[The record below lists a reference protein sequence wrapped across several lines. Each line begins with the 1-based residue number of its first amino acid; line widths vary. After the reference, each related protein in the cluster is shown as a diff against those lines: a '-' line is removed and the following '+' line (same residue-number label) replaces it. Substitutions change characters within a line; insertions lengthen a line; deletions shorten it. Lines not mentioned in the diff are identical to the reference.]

1 MTRWWRVL
9 AAPLMTSKSQ
19 DSDAARSSCGNTWV
33 VQCTYTND
41 YRNFQGGRLRDSVDS
56 VRNAYRA
63 FRARIIE
70 SVEPRRR
77 PYSSYQFEAPH
88 PLQQLRQQI
97 TAFREHLAF
106 YGEEMLSQDQQLEPL
121 IRAAL
126 RIPANVPLLP
136 TGAAKFCQYLMFVL
150 PVPVVVRR
158 AKGLLRGIGTHEGR
172 KLVFA
177 LQIKRT
183 LPGQHHFN
191 PALDFA
197 LRELQ
202 APIRFEAF
210 RDMHFYELD
219 WMQACHR
226 IGMRR
231 MDEIDRLIKAQ
242 SGHRVDGALVLALV
256 DLGVIDTVD
265 ALAHLPQRSG
275 WRYGNDQL
283 TQDDVRNFRGVVRL
297 LKDAGVA
304 PHGITRLVNLDVKR
318 FDPQQLATTLS
329 VLRLDASELSS
340 LFEAL
345 GDQAVLVKPERW
357 AFLNEALGARLAADM
372 GHFKRLLDSGREPSK
387 DFALAL
393 RAAGAGIA
401 DLEACQTL
409 ILSVGDRKGAPPVT
423 ELHQLIGVPHSLT
436 FAQLAEAEDYL
447 LAGRDLAAYLQVLVR
462 HGFGDALS
470 VLAFQRCY
478 KQLNADTLDR
488 WLSIAGER
496 AKGQSAT
503 AIADW
508 TVQAGKGGYLDS
520 FDYLLQAGELRTFIH
535 LQQALKLALL
545 GTSLL
550 RYIREERGLKGLSA
564 LLKWYYHDAPGIKD
578 VRLWGSLNSASRV
591 LLDDAFERKDF
602 TLLEGNLGSV
612 RKVIDQRIEA
622 KLGRF
627 PFSSDESTREAYHQ
641 SSRQMHEEIGSE
653 IAPKLK
659 TLLNE
664 SDGLLLQSLLGH
676 IDSSLEVVRA
686 RLAQFTP
693 ELAKLRTGG
702 GPTGQSLSDLE
713 ADLIAVVYRTT
724 SSTVRDH
731 WPRVIG
737 REDDIAGLTT
747 NASYSMSWNRTEQQ
761 LDGQL
766 DPRGLQAMQEAL
778 QFAARFTARRKDM
791 HEACRHLSPKRLNDP
806 AADVWSLASHL
817 GVLMAIAAEDSNVRE
832 WLDQGAETIERMAE
846 AGPLVHQQ
854 IESLH
859 ELFDV
864 QLGDALEVLESD
876 FVEGLTEA
884 DAAVLASRLD
894 MQAVAATPSAG
905 EGLKVALLKARETV
919 LAVFLRWTTQQKKR
933 FDPKDVEGDRA
944 QMQAYVSKS
953 PAAFFAKEAAGICTR
968 ANTAMW
974 QERRN
979 AHLLV
984 FAPDQ
989 KRLVGMALL
998 YFERFPTLDANR
1010 DTLVIRAINPM
1021 ADALGSYGVP
1031 SIVDSYF
1038 DVAIQIARS
1047 NGLAAV
1053 AFPSPMG
1060 MHLMSNHQTVEND
1073 IRDRFMKRAQSSFA
1087 WDVEKPS
1094 QRWLGQ
1100 PRKVEGTFYAY
1111 ESGQTLVNDL
1121 YAIWHLE
1128 EDEQTSV
1135 ATRRS
1140 LAPSRSLAQQTCM
1153 PS

>member
-1 MTRWWRVL
+1 M
-9 AAPLMTSKSQ
+9 
-19 DSDAARSSCGNTWV
+19 
-33 VQCTYTND
+33 
-41 YRNFQGGRLRDSVDS
+41 
-56 VRNAYRA
+56 RNAYRA

-70 SVEPRRR
+70 RVKPPRQ
-77 PYSSYQFEAPH
+77 SSLSYQFEAPHH

-106 YGEEMLSQDQQLEPL
+106 YGDEMLSQDQQSAPL
-121 IRAAL
+121 VRAAL

-136 TGAAKFCQYLMFVL
+136 TGAAKFCQYLMCLL

-158 AKGLLRGIGTHEGR
+158 AKGLLCGIGTHEGR

-177 LQIKRT
+177 LQINRT
-183 LPGQHHFN
+183 LPGQHHFD

-202 APIRFEAF
+202 APNRFEAF

-226 IGMRR
+226 LGMRR
-231 MDEIDRLIKAQ
+231 MDEVDRLIKDQ
-242 SGHRVDGALVLALV
+242 TGQRVDGALVLALV

-265 ALAHLPQRSG
+265 ALARLPKRSG
-275 WRYGNDQL
+275 WRISYDHL
-283 TQDDVRNFRGVVRL
+283 TKDDVRNFREVVQL

-304 PHGITRLVNLDVKR
+304 PHGITRLVNLDAKR

-329 VLRLDASELSS
+329 VLGLDTSELSR
-340 LFEAL
+340 LFEVL
-345 GDQAVLVKPERW
+345 GDQVVLVKPERW
-357 AFLNEALGARLAADM
+357 AFLNEALGARSAPDM
-372 GHFKRLLDSGREPSK
+372 EHFKRLLDSGREPSK
-387 DFALAL
+387 DFAFAL
-393 RAAGAGIA
+393 RAAGAGVA
-401 DLEACQTL
+401 DLAACQTL
-409 ILSVGDRKGAPPVT
+409 ILSVGDRKDAPPIA
-423 ELHQLIGVPHSLT
+423 ELHQLIDAPHLLT
-436 FAQLAEAEDYL
+436 FAQLADAEDYL
-447 LAGRDLAAYLQVLVR
+447 LAGRDLAAFLQVLVR
-462 HGFGDALS
+462 HGFGDAPS
-470 VLAFQRCY
+470 VLAFQCCY
-478 KQLNADTLDR
+478 KQLNPDTLDR

-503 AIADW
+503 VIADW
-508 TVQAGKGGYLDS
+508 TVQAGKGGHLDS
-520 FDYLLQAGELRTFIH
+520 FDYLLRAGELRTFTH
-535 LQQALKLALL
+535 LQQGLKLAPL

-550 RYIREERGLKGLSA
+550 CYVREERGLRGLSA

-578 VRLWGSLNSASRV
+578 VRLWGTLNPASRV
-591 LLDDAFERKDF
+591 LLDDAFERRDF

-612 RKVIDQRIEA
+612 RKLIDQRIEA

-653 IAPKLK
+653 IAPNLK
-659 TLLNE
+659 TLLIE
-664 SDGLLLQSLLGH
+664 SDGLLLQSLLEH
-676 IDSSLEVVRA
+676 IDSPLEVVRSK
-686 RLAQFTP
+686 LAQFTP

-702 GPTGQSLSDLE
+702 GPAGQSLSDLE

-747 NASYSMSWNRTEQQ
+747 GAPYSMSWNRTEQQ

-766 DPRGLQAMQEAL
+766 DPRGLQSMQEAL
-778 QFAARFTARRKDM
+778 QFAARFTARPKDM

-832 WLDQGAETIERMAE
+832 WLDRGAEKIERMAE

-864 QLGDALEVLESD
+864 QLGDALEVLEAG
-876 FVEGLTEA
+876 FVAGLTNA

-894 MQAVAATPSAG
+894 MRAADDAPLTKD
-905 EGLKVALLKARETV
+905 GLKIALSKARKIV
-919 LAVFLRWTTQQKKR
+919 LGVFLRWTAQQKKR

-944 QMQAYVSKS
+944 QLLAYVSKS

-968 ANTAMW
+968 ENTAMW

-998 YFERFPTLDANR
+998 YFERVPALNANR

-1021 ADALGSYGVP
+1021 ADALASYGVS

-1038 DVAIQIARS
+1038 DVAIQIARN

-1073 IRDRFMKRAQSSFA
+1073 IRDRFMKRAQSFFA
-1087 WDVEKPS
+1087 WNVEKPS
-1094 QRWLGQ
+1094 PRWLGQ
-1100 PRKVEGTFYAY
+1100 PRKVEATFYAY

-1121 YAIWHLE
+1121 YAVWHFE

-1135 ATRRS
+1135 TTGRP

-1153 PS
+1153 SS

>member
-1 MTRWWRVL
+1 M
-9 AAPLMTSKSQ
+9 
-19 DSDAARSSCGNTWV
+19 
-33 VQCTYTND
+33 
-41 YRNFQGGRLRDSVDS
+41 RNSVNS
-56 VRNAYRA
+56 ERNAYRA
-63 FRARIIE
+63 FRASIIGR
-70 SVEPRRR
+70 VEPQRR
-77 PYSSYQFEAPH
+77 SSLSYQFEAHPH

-97 TAFREHLAF
+97 TAFRKHLAY
-106 YGEEMLSQDQQLEPL
+106 YGEEMLSQDQQSAPL
-121 IRAAL
+121 VRAAL

-136 TGAAKFCQYLMFVL
+136 TGPAIFCQFLMCLL
-150 PVPVVVRR
+150 PVPVVVLR
-158 AKGLLRGIGTHEGR
+158 AKGLLREIGTYEGR

-183 LPGQHHFN
+183 LPGSHQFERG
-191 PALDFA
+191 LDFA
-197 LRELQ
+197 LRKLQ
-202 APIRFEAF
+202 APNGSEAF
-210 RDMHFYELD
+210 RNMRFHELD
-219 WMQACHR
+219 WMQAYHR
-226 IGMRR
+226 LGTRR
-231 MDEIDRLIKAQ
+231 MDEVDRHIKNQ
-242 SGHRVDGALVLALV
+242 SGQRADGALVLALV

-265 ALAHLPQRSG
+265 ALARLPQRSG
-275 WRYGNDQL
+275 WRFSYDRL
-283 TQDDVRNFRGVVRL
+283 TNDDVENFRGVVRL
-297 LKDAGVA
+297 LKDAGLA
-304 PHGITRLVNLDVKR
+304 PHSITRLVNLDVKR
-318 FDPQQLATTLS
+318 FDPPQLAKTLS
-329 VLRLDASELSS
+329 VLGLDAYELSR
-340 LFEAL
+340 LFEVL
-345 GDQAVLVKPERW
+345 GDQVVLVKPERW
-357 AFLNEALGARLAADM
+357 AFLKQSLGTRSAVDM
-372 GHFKRLLDSGREPSK
+372 GHFKRLLDSGREPST

-393 RAAGAGIA
+393 RAAGASVA

-409 ILSVGDRKGAPPVT
+409 ILSVGDRQNTLPVT
-423 ELHQLIGVPHSLT
+423 ELHQLIDAPHLLS

-447 LAGRDLAAYLQVLVR
+447 LAGRDLVAYLQVLVR
-462 HGFGDALS
+462 HGYGDAPS

-478 KQLNADTLDR
+478 KRLNADMLNR
-488 WLSIAGER
+488 WLNIVGER
-496 AKGQSAT
+496 ATGQSAT
-503 AIADW
+503 VIVDW
-508 TVQAGKGGYLDS
+508 TVQAGKGGHLDS
-520 FDYLLQAGELRTFIH
+520 FDYLLQAGELRTFTH
-535 LQQALKLALL
+535 LQQALKLAPL

-550 RYIREERGLKGLSA
+550 RYVREDRGLKGLSA

-578 VRLWGSLNSASRV
+578 VRLWGALNPAKRV
-591 LLDDAFERKDF
+591 LLNDAFERKDF

-622 KLGRF
+622 KLGCT

-641 SSRQMHEEIGSE
+641 SSSSMYEGIASE

-659 TLLNE
+659 MLLNE
-664 SDGLLLQSLLGH
+664 SDGVLLQSLLEH
-676 IDSSLEVVRA
+676 IDAPLEVVRA
-686 RLAQFTP
+686 KLAQFTP
-693 ELAKLRTGG
+693 ELTKLRTGG
-702 GPTGQSLSDLE
+702 SPAGQSLSDLE

-747 NASYSMSWNRTEQQ
+747 GAPYSMRWNRTEVR

-766 DPRGLQAMQEAL
+766 DPRGLQSVQEAL
-778 QFAARFTARRKDM
+778 QFAARFTARQNDM
-791 HEACRHLSPKRLNDP
+791 HEACRHLSPKRLNDS

-817 GVLMAIAAEDSNVRE
+817 GLLMAIAAKDSNVHE
-832 WLDQGAETIERMAE
+832 WLARGAELIERMAE

-864 QLGDALEVLESD
+864 QLGDALDVLEAG
-876 FVEGLTEA
+876 FVTELTEA

-894 MQAVAATPSAG
+894 MRAADDTTSAKD
-905 EGLKVALLKARETV
+905 GLKIALSKTRKIV
-919 LAVFLRWTTQQKKR
+919 LGVFLRWTTQQKKR

-944 QMQAYVSKS
+944 QLLAYVSKS

-979 AHLLV
+979 AHLLI

-998 YFERFPTLDANR
+998 YFERVPALDANR

-1021 ADALGSYGVP
+1021 ADALASYGVS

-1038 DVAIQIARS
+1038 DVAIQIARH

-1073 IRDRFMKRAQSSFA
+1073 IRDRFMKRAQSFFA
-1087 WDVEKPS
+1087 GNVEKPS
-1094 QRWLGQ
+1094 PRWLVQ
-1100 PRKVEGTFYAY
+1100 PHKVDATFYAY
-1111 ESGQTLVNDL
+1111 ESGQTLVTDL
-1121 YAIWHLE
+1121 YAVWHFE
-1128 EDEQTSV
+1128 EDEQTSGG
-1135 ATRRS
+1135 S
-1140 LAPSRSLAQQTCM
+1140 
-1153 PS
+1153 

>member
-1 MTRWWRVL
+1 VFR
-9 AAPLMTSKSQ
+9 SQ
-19 DSDAARSSCGNTWV
+19 
-33 VQCTYTND
+33 
-41 YRNFQGGRLRDSVDS
+41 
-56 VRNAYRA
+56 
-63 FRARIIE
+63 IIE
-70 SVEPRRR
+70 RIKSPRQSF
-77 PYSSYQFEAPH
+77 SSYPFEAPH

-106 YGEEMLSQDQQLEPL
+106 YGGEMLSQDQQLEPL
-121 IRAAL
+121 VRAAL
-126 RIPANVPLLP
+126 RIPADVPLLP
-136 TGAAKFCQYLMFVL
+136 TRAAKFCQYLMRLL

-158 AKGLLRGIGTHEGR
+158 AKGLLCGIGTHEGR

-177 LQIKRT
+177 LHIKQT
-183 LPGQHHFN
+183 LPGQHHFD
-191 PALDFA
+191 PGLDFA
-197 LRELQ
+197 LREFQ
-202 APIRFEAF
+202 APNRFEAF

-226 IGMRR
+226 LGMRR
-231 MDEIDRLIKAQ
+231 MDEVDRLIKDQ
-242 SGHRVDGALVLALV
+242 SGQRVDGSLVLALV

-265 ALAHLPQRSG
+265 ALARLPQRSG
-275 WRYGNDQL
+275 WRFSYDHL
-283 TQDDVRNFRGVVRL
+283 TKDDVQNFRGVVRL
-297 LKDAGVA
+297 LKDADVV
-304 PHGITRLVNLDVKR
+304 PHSITRLVNLDVKR
-318 FDPQQLATTLS
+318 FDPQQLVTTLG
-329 VLRLDASELSS
+329 VIGLNGPELSR

-345 GDQAVLVKPERW
+345 GEQVMRVEPERW
-357 AFLNEALGARLAADM
+357 AFLNEILDVRSPADLDR
-372 GHFKRLLDSGREPSK
+372 FKQLLDSGRKPSK
-387 DFALAL
+387 EFALAL
-393 RAAGAGIA
+393 RAAGASVA
-401 DLEACQTL
+401 DLEACQSL
-409 ILSVGDRKGAPPVT
+409 ILSVGDREKAPAPVT
-423 ELHQLIGVPHSLT
+423 ELHQLIDAPHLLS
-436 FAQLAEAEDYL
+436 FVQLAEAEDYL

-462 HGFGDALS
+462 HGYGDAPS

-478 KQLNADTLDR
+478 KQLNPDTLDR
-488 WLSIAGER
+488 WLNIACER
-496 AKGQSAT
+496 ATSQSAT
-503 AIADW
+503 VIADW

-520 FDYLLQAGELRTFIH
+520 FDYLLQAGELRTFTH
-535 LQQALKLALL
+535 LQQALKLAPL

-550 RYIREERGLKGLSA
+550 RYVREERGLKGVSA
-564 LLKWYYHDAPGIKD
+564 LLKWYYRDAPGIKD
-578 VRLWGSLNSASRV
+578 VRLWGALNPASRV

-612 RKVIDQRIEA
+612 RKVIDRRIEA

-641 SSRQMHEEIGSE
+641 SSRHMHEEISGE
-653 IAPKLK
+653 IAPKLR

-664 SDGLLLQSLLGH
+664 SDGVLLLSLLEH
-676 IDSSLEVVRA
+676 IDSPLEVVRA

-702 GPTGQSLSDLE
+702 GPAGQTLSDLE

-731 WPRVIG
+731 WPRLTG

-747 NASYSMSWNRTEQQ
+747 GAPYSMSWNRSEQQ

-766 DPRGLQAMQEAL
+766 DSRGLQAIQEAL
-778 QFAARFTARRKDM
+778 QFSARFLARRKDM

-817 GVLMAIAAEDSNVRE
+817 GALMAIAAEDSNVRE

-864 QLGDALEVLESD
+864 QLGDALDVLEPG
-876 FVEGLTEA
+876 FVEGLTEP

-894 MQAVAATPSAG
+894 MRAADDTPSAKD
-905 EGLKVALLKARETV
+905 GLKIALSKARKIV
-919 LAVFLRWTTQQKKR
+919 LGVFLRWTAQQKKR

-944 QMQAYVSKS
+944 QLLAYVSKS

-998 YFERFPTLDANR
+998 YFERVPALDANR

-1021 ADALGSYGVP
+1021 ADALASYGVS

-1038 DVAIQIARS
+1038 DVAIQIARN

-1073 IRDRFMKRAQSSFA
+1073 IRDRFMKRAQSFFA
-1087 WDVEKPS
+1087 WNVEKPS
-1094 QRWLGQ
+1094 PRWLGQ
-1100 PRKVEGTFYAY
+1100 PRKVEATFYAY

-1121 YAIWHLE
+1121 YAVWHLE
-1128 EDEQTSV
+1128 ENEQTSV
-1135 ATRRS
+1135 AAGPS
-1140 LAPSRSLAQQTCM
+1140 LAPSRSLAQQTCI

>member
-1 MTRWWRVL
+1 M
-9 AAPLMTSKSQ
+9 
-19 DSDAARSSCGNTWV
+19 
-33 VQCTYTND
+33 
-41 YRNFQGGRLRDSVDS
+41 RDSVDS
-56 VRNAYRA
+56 LRNAYRA

-70 SVEPRRR
+70 NSGESTRQQ
-77 PYSSYQFEAPH
+77 YSSYQVEVPH
-88 PLQQLRQQI
+88 PLQHLRQQI

-106 YGEEMLSQDQQLEPL
+106 HGEEILAQDQQLEPL
-121 IRAAL
+121 VRAAL
-126 RIPANVPLLP
+126 RIPANAPLLP
-136 TGAAKFCQYLMFVL
+136 TGAAKFRQYLMCLL
-150 PVPVVVRR
+150 PVPIVVRR

-183 LPGQHHFN
+183 LPGQYHFD
-191 PALDFA
+191 PGLDFA

-202 APIRFEAF
+202 APNRFEAF
-210 RDMHFYELD
+210 RDMRFYELD

-226 IGMRR
+226 LGMRR
-231 MDEIDRLIKAQ
+231 MDEVDQLIKDQ
-242 SGHRVDGALVLALV
+242 SGQRVDGALVLALV

-265 ALAHLPQRSG
+265 ALARLPQRSG
-275 WRYGNDQL
+275 WRFSHDHL
-283 TQDDVRNFRGVVRL
+283 TKDNVQNFRGVVRL
-297 LKDAGVA
+297 LKEAGVV
-304 PHGITRLVNLDVKR
+304 PHNITRLVNLDVKR
-318 FDPQQLATTLS
+318 FDPQQLAATLA
-329 VLRLDASELSS
+329 VLELDASELSS
-340 LFEAL
+340 LFDAL
-345 GDQAVLVKPERW
+345 GEQVVLVKPERW
-357 AFLNEALGARLAADM
+357 AFLNEALGACSAADM

-393 RAAGAGIA
+393 RAAGAGVA

-409 ILSVGDRKGAPPVT
+409 ILSVGDRKDAPPIT
-423 ELHQLIGVPHSLT
+423 ELHQLIDAPHLLS

-447 LAGRDLAAYLQVLVR
+447 FAGRGLAAYLQVLVR
-462 HGFGDALS
+462 HGYGDAQS

-488 WLSIAGER
+488 WLNIAGER
-496 AKGQSAT
+496 TTGQSAT

-508 TVQAGKGGYLDS
+508 TVQAGKGGYVDS
-520 FDYLLQAGELRTFIH
+520 FDYLLQVGELRTFIH
-535 LQQALKLALL
+535 LQQALKLAPL

-550 RYIREERGLKGLSA
+550 RYVREERGLKGLSA
-564 LLKWYYHDAPGIKD
+564 LLKWYYNDAPGIKD
-578 VRLWGSLNSASRV
+578 VRLWGALNPMSRV

-622 KLGRF
+622 RLGRF
-627 PFSSDESTREAYHQ
+627 PFSSDEPTREAYHQ

-659 TLLNE
+659 TLLIE
-664 SDGLLLQSLLGH
+664 SDGVLLQSLLEH
-676 IDSSLEVVRA
+676 IDSPLEVVHA

-693 ELAKLRTGG
+693 ELAKLRTGS
-702 GPTGQSLSDLE
+702 GPAGQSLSGLE

-737 REDDIAGLTT
+737 REGDIAGLTT
-747 NASYSMSWNRTEQQ
+747 NAPYSMSWNRTEQQ

-817 GVLMAIAAEDSNVRE
+817 GVLMSIAAEDSNVRE
-832 WLDQGAETIERMAE
+832 WLLDQGTEAIERMAE
-846 AGPLVHQQ
+846 AGPLLHQQ

-864 QLGDALEVLESD
+864 QLGDALEVLEPS
-876 FVEGLTEA
+876 FVEGLTDA
-884 DAAVLASRLD
+884 DATVLASRLD
-894 MQAVAATPSAG
+894 MQAASATPSAR
-905 EGLKVALLKARETV
+905 EGLKAALLKARETV

-998 YFERFPTLDANR
+998 YFERVPALDASR

-1021 ADALGSYGVP
+1021 ADALASHGVS

-1038 DVAIQIARS
+1038 DVAIQIARD

-1060 MHLMSNHQTVEND
+1060 MHLMSNHQTVESD
-1073 IRDRFMKRAQSSFA
+1073 IRDRFMKRAQSFFA

-1094 QRWLGQ
+1094 PRWLGQ
-1100 PRKVEGTFYAY
+1100 PRKVEATFYAY

-1135 ATRRS
+1135 GTGRS

>member
-1 MTRWWRVL
+1 M
-9 AAPLMTSKSQ
+9 
-19 DSDAARSSCGNTWV
+19 
-33 VQCTYTND
+33 
-41 YRNFQGGRLRDSVDS
+41 
-56 VRNAYRA
+56 RNAYRA
-63 FRARIIE
+63 FRASIIE
-70 SVEPRRR
+70 RVKPSRQSSLSHQVET
-77 PYSSYQFEAPH
+77 PH
-88 PLQQLRQQI
+88 PLQQLRHQI

-106 YGEEMLSQDQQLEPL
+106 YGDEILSQDQQSAPL
-121 IRAAL
+121 VRAAL

-136 TGAAKFCQYLMFVL
+136 TGPAKCCQFLMCLL

-158 AKGLLRGIGTHEGR
+158 AKGLLCGIGTHEGR

-183 LPGQHHFN
+183 LPGQHHFD
-191 PALDFA
+191 PGLDFA
-197 LRELQ
+197 LREFQ
-202 APIRFEAF
+202 APNRFEAF

-226 IGMRR
+226 LGMRR
-231 MDEIDRLIKAQ
+231 MDEVDRLIKDQ

-256 DLGVIDTVD
+256 DFGVIDTVD
-265 ALAHLPQRSG
+265 ALARLPQRSG
-275 WRYGNDQL
+275 WRLSYDHL
-283 TQDDVRNFRGVVRL
+283 TKDDVQNFRGVVRL
-297 LKDAGVA
+297 LKDAGVV
-304 PHGITRLVNLDVKR
+304 PHSITRLVNLDVKR
-318 FDPQQLATTLS
+318 FDPQPLATTLS
-329 VLRLDASELSS
+329 VLGLNASELSS

-345 GDQAVLVKPERW
+345 GDQVVLVKPERW
-357 AFLNEALGARLAADM
+357 AFLKETLGMRSVADM
-372 GHFKRLLDSGREPSK
+372 GHFKRLLDSGREPNK

-393 RAAGAGIA
+393 RAAGAGVA

-409 ILSVGDRKGAPPVT
+409 ILSVGDRIDAPPVT
-423 ELHQLIGVPHSLT
+423 ELHQLIDAPHLLS

-462 HGFGDALS
+462 HGYGDAPS

-488 WLSIAGER
+488 WLNIAGER
-496 AKGQSAT
+496 VTGQSAT
-503 AIADW
+503 VIADW
-508 TVQAGKGGYLDS
+508 TVQAGKGGYFDS
-520 FDYLLQAGELRTFIH
+520 FDYLLQVGELRTFTH
-535 LQQALKLALL
+535 LQQALKLAPL

-550 RYIREERGLKGLSA
+550 RYVREERGLKGLSA
-564 LLKWYYHDAPGIKD
+564 LLKWYYRDAPGIKD
-578 VRLWGSLNSASRV
+578 VRLWGALNPASRV

-627 PFSSDESTREAYHQ
+627 PFSSDESMRGAYHQ
-641 SSRQMHEEIGSE
+641 SSRNMYEGIGSE
-653 IAPKLK
+653 IAPRLK

-664 SDGLLLQSLLGH
+664 SDGVLLQSLLEH
-676 IDSSLEVVRA
+676 IDAPLEALRA

-702 GPTGQSLSDLE
+702 GPAGQSLSDLE

-747 NASYSMSWNRTEQQ
+747 GAPYSMSWNRTEQQ

-778 QFAARFTARRKDM
+778 QFAARFTARQKDM

-806 AADVWSLASHL
+806 ASDVWSLASHL

-832 WLDQGAETIERMAE
+832 WLDRGAEAIERMAE

-864 QLGDALEVLESD
+864 QLGDALEVLEAG
-876 FVEGLTEA
+876 FVVGLTEA

-894 MQAVAATPSAG
+894 MRAADDAPSAKDA
-905 EGLKVALLKARETV
+905 LKIALSKARKIV
-919 LAVFLRWTTQQKKR
+919 LGVFLRWTAQQKKR

-944 QMQAYVSKS
+944 QLLAYVSKS

-998 YFERFPTLDANR
+998 YFERVPALDANR

-1021 ADALGSYGVP
+1021 ADALASYGVS

-1038 DVAIQIARS
+1038 DVAIQIARN

-1073 IRDRFMKRAQSSFA
+1073 IRDRFIKRAQSFFA
-1087 WDVEKPS
+1087 WNVEKPS
-1094 QRWLGQ
+1094 PRWLGQ
-1100 PRKVEGTFYAY
+1100 PRKVEATFYAY

-1121 YAIWHLE
+1121 YAVWHLE
-1128 EDEQTSV
+1128 EDEQTSG
-1135 ATRRS
+1135 AAGPS

>member
-1 MTRWWRVL
+1 M
-9 AAPLMTSKSQ
+9 
-19 DSDAARSSCGNTWV
+19 
-33 VQCTYTND
+33 
-41 YRNFQGGRLRDSVDS
+41 RDSVVS
-56 VRNAYRA
+56 IRNAYRA
-63 FRARIIE
+63 FRTRIIE
-70 SVEPRRR
+70 SIEPPRQ
-77 PYSSYQFEAPH
+77 PYSSFSFEAPH

-121 IRAAL
+121 VRAAL
-126 RIPANVPLLP
+126 RIPEDVPLLP
-136 TGAAKFCQYLMFVL
+136 TGAAKFRQYLMFVL

-158 AKGLLRGIGTHEGR
+158 AKGLLRRIGTHEGR
-172 KLVFA
+172 KLAFA

-183 LPGQHHFN
+183 LPGQHYFDS
-191 PALDFA
+191 ALDFA
-197 LRELQ
+197 LCELQ
-202 APIRFEAF
+202 APVKFEAF

-219 WMQACHR
+219 WMRACHR
-226 IGMRR
+226 LGMRR
-231 MDEIDRLIKAQ
+231 MDEVDRLIKAQ
-242 SGHRVDGALVLALV
+242 SGHRVDGALVLTLV

-265 ALAHLPQRSG
+265 ALARIPQRSG

-283 TQDDVRNFRGVVRL
+283 TQDDMRNFRGIVRL
-297 LKDAGVA
+297 LKDAGVV
-304 PHGITRLVNLDVKR
+304 PHGIIRLVNLDAKR
-318 FDPQQLATTLS
+318 FDPQQLATTLG
-329 VLRLDASELSS
+329 VIGLNGPELSR

-345 GDQAVLVKPERW
+345 GEQVMRVEPERW
-357 AFLNEALGARLAADM
+357 AFLNETLDVRSPSDLER
-372 GHFKRLLDSGREPSK
+372 FKQLLDSGRKPSK
-387 DFALAL
+387 EFALAL
-393 RAAGAGIA
+393 RAAGAGVA
-401 DLEACQTL
+401 DLEACQSL
-409 ILSVGDRKGAPPVT
+409 ILSVGDREKAPAPVT
-423 ELHQLIGVPHSLT
+423 ELHQLLDAPHSLT
-436 FAQLAEAEDYL
+436 FVQLAGAEDYL
-447 LAGRDLAAYLQVLVR
+447 LAGRDLAAYLQVLIR
-462 HGFGDALS
+462 HGFGDAQS
-470 VLAFQRCY
+470 ILAFQRCY
-478 KQLNADTLDR
+478 KQQGADMLDR

-496 AKGQSAT
+496 AKGQPAAT
-503 AIADW
+503 IADW
-508 TVQAGKGGYLDS
+508 TAQAGKGGYVDS
-520 FDYLLQAGELRTFIH
+520 FDYLLQAGELRTFTH
-535 LQQALKLALL
+535 LQQALKLAPL

-550 RYIREERGLKGLSA
+550 RYVREERGLKGVSA

-578 VRLWGSLNSASRV
+578 VRLWGALNAASRV

-602 TLLEGNLGSV
+602 TLLEGNLSSV
-612 RKVIDQRIEA
+612 RTVIDQRIETQ
-622 KLGRF
+622 LGRF
-627 PFSSDESTREAYHQ
+627 PYSSDETTREAYHL
-641 SSRQMHEEIGSE
+641 SSRQMSEEIGSD
-653 IAPKLK
+653 IAPQLR

-664 SDGLLLQSLLGH
+664 SDGVLLLSLLEH
-676 IDSSLEVVRA
+676 IDSPLEVVRA

-702 GPTGQSLSDLE
+702 GPAGQTLSDLE

-731 WPRVIG
+731 WPRVIE
-737 REDDIAGLTT
+737 REDDIAGLSTK
-747 NASYSMSWNRTEQQ
+747 APYSMSWSRTEQQ

-766 DPRGLQAMQEAL
+766 DSRGLQAMQAAL
-778 QFAARFTARRKDM
+778 QFAACFTARRADM
-791 HEACRHLSPKRLNDP
+791 HEACRHLSPKRLHDP

-864 QLGDALEVLESD
+864 QLGDALDVLEPG
-876 FVEGLTEA
+876 FVKGLTQA

-894 MQAVAATPSAG
+894 MRDAVDGPSAIDC
-905 EGLKVALLKARETV
+905 LKVALLKARETV
-919 LAVFLRWTTQQKKR
+919 LGVFLRWTAQQKKR

-944 QMQAYVSKS
+944 QMLAYVSKS

-974 QERRN
+974 QEPRN

-998 YFERFPTLDANR
+998 YFERIPALDANR

-1021 ADALGSYGVP
+1021 ADALASYGAP

-1038 DVAIQIARS
+1038 DVAIQIARD

-1073 IRDRFMKRAQSSFA
+1073 IRDRFMKRSQSFFTLNA
-1087 WDVEKPS
+1087 EKPS
-1094 QRWLGQ
+1094 PRWLGQ
-1100 PRKVEGTFYAY
+1100 PRKVEAKFYAY
-1111 ESGQTLVNDL
+1111 ESGQTLVNEL
-1121 YAIWHLE
+1121 YAIWHLRE
-1128 EDEQTSV
+1128 HEQ
-1135 ATRRS
+1135 
-1140 LAPSRSLAQQTCM
+1140 PSIAA
-1153 PS
+1153 